1 VTEAPAHVREIF
13 REEAGERI
21 DRMVELLL
29 AIEAETASA
38 EAIDA
43 LFREAHSLKG
53 AAGLVGFD
61 DLHTIAH
68 AIEEVLSDAREK
80 DGPLPA
86 SLADPLLAATDVMR
100 RAVAGEVGVA
110 GEALARLGD
119 DKAAEAL
126 ADTSEPVAEPDTV
139 PASQPASTLEAS
151 LRVSADKVDR
161 LLDDVG
167 EALVHQRG
175 LEHLLDATPDERIG
189 EALERGELLLDEL
202 QHSALRLR
210 AVPLASIV
218 GAFPR
223 FVRDL
228 ALEQGKQV
236 ELAMSGTDTQLD
248 RAILD
253 GLAEPLIHLLRNSI
267 AHGIESPQDRQEAD
281 KPERGTIELRAEQR
295 GNRVA
300 IEVADDG
307 RGVSAEL
314 LREAQDGSLAS
325 LLARPGFS
333 TAGSVSDIA
342 GRGVGLDAVKSHV
355 ESLGGSLD
363 AASEP
368 GRGTSITL
376 LLPLTLAVL
385 HALLVERNGQ
395 VMCLPVANVAEVVTV
410 ENVVALAGMR
420 SLEWQGKSVPLADLG
435 AVLGGQPGVHPTR
448 PPALI
453 VTHSGRAAALVC
465 DRLVGEEKVIL
476 KDLGPVL
483 DTLPGYLGGSVLG
496 DGRVAL
502 VVDPAVAVAQ
512 ASKPAT
518 HSVATAAPTADG
530 ARSTS
535 VLVVDDQFTIR
546 ELQRSILEA
555 AGYHV
560 VTATDGRDALDRLGG
575 SSDIDVVV
583 TDVQMPGMDGLELL
597 RQIRGDTELSSLP
610 VVILTSLASDED
622 RRRGLEAGA
631 DAYVTK
637 DRFDQRALLETVG
650 RLVGP

>member
-1 VTEAPAHVREIF
+1 MTKAPAHVREIF
-13 REEAGERI
+13 REEATERI

-29 AIEAETASA
+29 AVEAETVSA
-38 EAIDA
+38 AAIDA

-53 AAGLVGFD
+53 AAGLVGFE
-61 DLHTIAH
+61 DLRTIAH
-68 AIEEVLSDAREK
+68 AIEEVLSDAREQ
-80 DGPLPA
+80 GVPLPS
-86 SLADPLLAATDVMR
+86 SLADPLLGATDVMR
-100 RAVAGEVGVA
+100 RALAGEVGVA
-110 GEALARLGD
+110 DEALARLGHD
-119 DKAAEAL
+119 EAAEAS
-126 ADTSEPVAEPDTV
+126 ARSSEPVDEPA
-139 PASQPASTLEAS
+139 PQHASTLGSS

-175 LEHLLDATPDERIG
+175 LEHLLDASPDERVG

-210 AVPLASIV
+210 ALPLASIV
-218 GAFPR
+218 GPFPR

-228 ALEQGKQV
+228 ALEQDKQV
-236 ELAMSGTDTQLD
+236 ELTLRGTETQLD

-267 AHGIESPQDRQEAD
+267 AHGIESPGERRDAG

-295 GNRVA
+295 GNRVT

-307 RGVSAEL
+307 RGVSPEL
-314 LREAQDGSLAS
+314 LRQAQDGSLAG

-355 ESLGGSLD
+355 ESLGGSLE

-385 HALLVERNGQ
+385 HALLVEQGGQ
-395 VMCLPVANVAEVVTV
+395 VMCLPVANVAEVVAV
-410 ENVVALAGMR
+410 ENVVALAGVR
-420 SLEWQGKSVPLADLG
+420 SLEWQGETVPLADLA
-435 AVLGGQPGVHPTR
+435 AVLGGQPTVHPTR

-453 VTHSGRAAALVC
+453 VTHGGDTAALVC
-465 DRLVGEEKVIL
+465 DRLVGEEKVIV
-476 KDLGPVL
+476 KGLGPVL
-483 DTLPGYLGGSVLG
+483 GSLPGYLGGSVLA

-502 VVDPAVAVAQ
+502 VVDPAVAVAR
-512 ASKPAT
+512 ASGSAAR
-518 HSVATAAPTADG
+518 SVSTAAPTTDG
-530 ARSTS
+530 ARPTS

-560 VTATDGRDALDRLGG
+560 VTATGGRDALDRLAG
-575 SSDIDVVV
+575 SAGIDIVV
-583 TDVQMPGMDGLELL
+583 TDIQMPGMDGLELL
-597 RQIRGDTELSSLP
+597 REIRDDTELSSLP
-610 VVILTSLASDED
+610 VVVLTSLASDDD